1 MIPVPAGW
9 APNIVQGRSFSS
21 PGDGDQLWQAV
32 MDAAKLGDQIQE
44 PAQRSSPRFG
54 AEYLTR
60 ARLGQ
65 GAFRVLVTD
74 AYQRRCAVT
83 GEKTLPVLEA
93 AHIKPYS
100 LEGPHRIQNGLLMR
114 SDLHKLFDLGYI
126 TVTPALK
133 VEVSRRLREDWTNG
147 RDYYALHGKT
157 LVYLPESVDLHPS
170 RDFLAWHNERRYK
183 S

>member
-1 MIPVPAGW
+1 
-9 APNIVQGRSFSS
+9 
-21 PGDGDQLWQAV
+21 
-32 MDAAKLGDQIQE
+32 
-44 PAQRSSPRFG
+44 
-54 AEYLTR
+54 
-60 ARLGQ
+60 
-65 GAFRVLVTD
+65 
-74 AYQRRCAVT
+74 VT

-126 TVTPALK
+126 TVTPELK

-147 RDYYALHGKT
+147 RDYYALHGKP
-157 LVYLPESVDLHPS
+157 LAYLPESVDLHPA
-170 RDFLAWHNERRYK
+170 RDFLAWHNESRYK